1 MIIVAKAK
9 MHDRCGNAMGVDLS
23 RIHRDVV
30 PVVGSDFAPTAKGQ
44 ISRLHSPHLLF
55 EGSSITWEPGSL
67 VRKHVTGIVDLKTPT
82 ADVVGFAKEL
92 VVARHIDVIGGAI
105 LVGGLLAFELL

>member
-9 MHDRCGNAMGVDLS
+9 MHDRRRDSMCVDLS
-23 RIHRDVV
+23 RIHRDTVA
-30 PVVGSDFAPTAKGQ
+30 VVGSDFAPTAKGQ

-55 EGSSITWEPGSL
+55 EGRSITREPGSL
-67 VRKHVTGIVDLKTPT
+67 VRKHVTGVVHLKAPT
-82 ADVVGFAKEL
+82 TDVIGLAKEL

-105 LVGGLLAFELL
+105 LVGG